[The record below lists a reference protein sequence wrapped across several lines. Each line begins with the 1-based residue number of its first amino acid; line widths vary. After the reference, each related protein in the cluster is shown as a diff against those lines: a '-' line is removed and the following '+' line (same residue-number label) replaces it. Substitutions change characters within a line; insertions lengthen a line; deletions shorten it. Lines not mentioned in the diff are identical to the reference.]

1 MKAMSMRVINIVA
14 YLHAIFS
21 FGLKWRIEKV
31 DGNRKRLL
39 PVATDTWVSAR
50 KIRGD
55 VPQIRN

>member
-14 YLHAIFS
+14 CLHAISS

-39 PVATDTWVSAR
+39 PVARHLGFIKEDKR
-50 KIRGD
+50 
-55 VPQIRN
+55 